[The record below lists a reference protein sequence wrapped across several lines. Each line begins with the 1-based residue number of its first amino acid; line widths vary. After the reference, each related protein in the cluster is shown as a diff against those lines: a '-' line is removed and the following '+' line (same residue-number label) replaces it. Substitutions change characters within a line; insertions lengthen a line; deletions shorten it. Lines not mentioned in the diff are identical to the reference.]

1 MASRSAPATVAA
13 AQEIPEPA
21 VTVPPPD
28 ESEPEP
34 EWTFR
39 YLVPATVLLGLVA
52 VVVTVV
58 QYFVR
63 VVRTRYRVVK

>member
-1 MASRSAPATVAA
+1 M
-13 AQEIPEPA
+13 
-21 VTVPPPD
+21 TVPPPD